1 MESPIRVL
9 TTGDFQKGSGLTNY
23 ILNTYDHFNS
33 DQYQIDCMS
42 ISPSDDLKE
51 SILNRGWG
59 YYRVTPV
66 TVSPIKH
73 FFDWRTFLKNRG
85 KYYDV
90 IHFNYSASWNYFA
103 IKMAKRYS
111 NAKIIIHSHNN
122 YYSKKPKSW
131 LSKFVLDT
139 LNNHG
144 RQVIKKNSDLN
155 LAVSNEAKDWMFK
168 PSEEVFIQK
177 NGIELSN
184 FVFDKDSRK
193 ELRSELGIEDH
204 TNIIGFAGVLS
215 DRKNPLFAVEMYAK
229 FLPLHPDS
237 VFLIFGNGRDEKQVV
252 ERVKELQLT
261 DKIIFMGR
269 KLNLNKWYSAID
281 VFIFPSKTEG
291 FGFVLLETQVN
302 GLPIVCSQ
310 GIPSEAIQTDSV
322 CQLSFDD
329 ENGWLTG
336 LNNRISIA
344 ERQENSKKNAAII
357 QKNGYS
363 ISATATELAQLIE
376 DLVKKG

>member
-1 MESPIRVL
+1 MSKPINILAV
-9 TTGDFQKGSGLTNY
+9 GDFQKGSGLTNY
-23 ILNTYDHFNS
+23 ILNTYNQFESTRFN
-33 DQYQIDCMS
+33 IVC
-42 ISPSDDLKE
+42 ISFSGSNEL
-51 SILNRGWG
+51 SNLITSRGWG
-59 YYRVTPV
+59 YYQVP
-66 TVSPIKH
+66 PITTNPIVHWKNWIS
-73 FFDWRTFLKNRG
+73 FFKKQG
-85 KYYDV
+85 EYYDV

-131 LSKFVLDT
+131 FSKFVLDT

-168 PSEEVFIQK
+168 PGEEVLIQK
-177 NGIELSN
+177 NGIEISN
-184 FVFDKDSRK
+184 FVFDEGSRK

-229 FLPLHPDS
+229 FLLLHTDS
-237 VFLIFGNGRDEKQVV
+237 VFLIFGSGNDEQQVV

-269 KLNLNKWYSAID
+269 KLNLNKWYSVID

-344 ERQENSKKNAAII
+344 ERQENSKKNATII
-357 QKNGYS
+357 ETNGYS
-363 ISATATELAQLIE
+363 ISATAKELAQLIE
-376 DLVKKG
+376 NLVKKG